1 MCCLLRI
8 NVLRRLSTR
17 NMELDNA
24 VSEVSDWH
32 SMAVPTSGSKH
43 RERYSSENIAKHS
56 KVTLVRQ
63 RRGERV
69 E

>member
-8 NVLRRLSTR
+8 NVLGRLPTR
-17 NMELDNA
+17 NMALDNA
-24 VSEVSDWH
+24 VAEVSDWH
-32 SMAVPTSGSKH
+32 SVAVSTSGSKH
-43 RERYSSENIAKHS
+43 RETYSSENIAKHS
-56 KVTLVRQ
+56 KVTLVR